1 MKLSSHP
8 RFHACLS
15 RPYEGSRQSHLLF
28 PKAKRN
34 RPPLFV
40 GSRLRYWLYP
50 SLKRPWLERASK
62 PLLWVVRLPSA
73 HSSDCVRRVKTFC
86 LLELLRTPSMRS
98 AQNSPSTHLG
108 ESLLTQAAY
117 LPESP

>member
-1 MKLSSHP
+1 MKLSFHP

-50 SLKRPWLERASK
+50 SLKRPYSERASQL
-62 PLLWVVRLPSA
+62 LLWVVPLPSA
-73 HSSDCVRRVKTFC
+73 HSSDRGRRVKTFC
-86 LLELLRTPSMRS
+86 LRRTS
-98 AQNSPSTHLG
+98 QNSPSRHFGGYLRRG
-108 ESLLTQAAY
+108 LSL
-117 LPESP
+117 

>member
-8 RFHACLS
+8 RFHGCLS

-34 RPPLFV
+34 RPPLFI

-50 SLKRPWLERASK
+50 FLKRPWLERASK
-62 PLLWVVRLPSA
+62 PLLRVVRLPSS
-73 HSSDCVRRVKTFC
+73 HISDRGRRVKTFC
-86 LLELLRTPSMRS
+86 LRRTLE
-98 AQNSPSTHLG
+98 NFPSTHWCENSLG
-108 ESLLTQAAY
+108 GS
-117 LPESP
+117 SFS

>member
-15 RPYEGSRQSHLLF
+15 RPYEGSRQSHLLT

-34 RPPLFV
+34 QPPLFV
-40 GSRLRYWLYP
+40 GSRLRYWLCP

-62 PLLWVVRLPSA
+62 PLLWVVRLPSS
-73 HSSDCVRRVKTFC
+73 HSSDRGRRVKTFC
-86 LLELLRTPSMRS
+86 LRRTLE
-98 AQNSPSTHLG
+98 NSPSRHWCENSLG
-108 ESLLTQAAY
+108 GS
-117 LPESP
+117 S